1 MDQHTQKTLSPFEQE
16 LEEKGLEISK
26 LMPYYPCLREVCHR
40 LEPAACPAAL
50 FVGAALFGTLMT
62 RCTYRFY
69 HQARKLRRLNY
80 CVFIIGNPATGKSF
94 AERLYDV
101 IADPIIKETKKGTN
115 AINNYK
121 RKRSRW
127 EKGGCK
133 GQGPEEPHVLIRTH
147 PARTSNRVFIEDMM
161 NAVETVDGQEMRLH
175 MLSFDTELDNAI
187 NMQGEAWSNK
197 AYLELKAFHNEED
210 GQFFK
215 SLDATLCNF
224 NVFWNFIYT
233 GTPLALRHKVNEK
246 NIGTGL
252 ATRLA
257 CIPMPKTHFRMMEF
271 EEYNPSKGNPT
282 LTEEEQTLSMWSE
295 RLNKV
300 HGQLPIEQLV
310 RYTYDWTKW
319 HMEEAKEDD
328 SEADE
333 IMVKRVAY
341 YGINVSV
348 PFIVMRHWD
357 EWQQSGTLS
366 IDDHDLAL
374 CKLVMDIQ
382 FMCQQHFFWKYWEDY
397 FIRVNE
403 AGQPV
408 MKRHT
413 QVMRQRYAMMPDPFD
428 VWDLMDFCGIQKRT
442 AEKMIE
448 RWLNDGNIERL
459 EQGVYAKKYL
469 YLL

>member
-1 MDQHTQKTLSPFEQE
+1 MDQNTQKTLSPFEQE

-187 NMQGEAWSNK
+187 NMQGSN
-197 AYLELKAFHNEED
+197 
-210 GQFFK
+210 
-215 SLDATLCNF
+215 S
-224 NVFWNFIYT
+224 W
-233 GTPLALRHKVNEK
+233 
-246 NIGTGL
+246 
-252 ATRLA
+252 
-257 CIPMPKTHFRMMEF
+257 
-271 EEYNPSKGNPT
+271 
-282 LTEEEQTLSMWSE
+282 
-295 RLNKV
+295 
-300 HGQLPIEQLV
+300 
-310 RYTYDWTKW
+310 
-319 HMEEAKEDD
+319 
-328 SEADE
+328 
-333 IMVKRVAY
+333 
-341 YGINVSV
+341 
-348 PFIVMRHWD
+348 
-357 EWQQSGTLS
+357 
-366 IDDHDLAL
+366 
-374 CKLVMDIQ
+374 
-382 FMCQQHFFWKYWEDY
+382 
-397 FIRVNE
+397 
-403 AGQPV
+403 
-408 MKRHT
+408 
-413 QVMRQRYAMMPDPFD
+413 
-428 VWDLMDFCGIQKRT
+428 
-442 AEKMIE
+442 
-448 RWLNDGNIERL
+448 
-459 EQGVYAKKYL
+459 
-469 YLL
+469 